1 MKGGEIM
8 KNRQIVKIICVVFAI
23 LLLLLIAFNYAK
35 NTTSEK
41 EISYNEFINLLDKNE
56 ISQVLIEEKDIK
68 ITLKNNLEYDGKVL
82 FTVNINDEKLIPKLQ
97 DLKVSYST
105 IETKENPNLIIAII
119 FIVFMVL
126 IYIVWRNRFIKHK
139 SN

>member
-1 MKGGEIM
+1 M
-8 KNRQIVKIICVVFAI
+8 KNRQIVKIIYVVFAI
-23 LLLLLIAFNYAK
+23 ILLLLIAFNYAK

-41 EISYNEFINLLDKNE
+41 EISYNGFINLLDKNE

-119 FIVFMVL
+119 FIVFMAL